1 MANPNINSTISG
13 SDVYLVVGGEILGT
27 AMSMTINV
35 SRMKKPVFAFG
46 TVDPLAFGRG
56 VRLITGQFDAVNLKE
71 SVVNKLLGS
80 AQTGIQES
88 MYFHKINPAS
98 TVNNQTGSE
107 LGFDGDPVIDYE
119 NETIENA
126 SFVFPMGINK
136 YEAIGEAE
144 IISTSLPYYKYTLK
158 PIHLDEIL
166 PVDLVVIG
174 GNEWGKLSI
183 MKLLQLEFTDVSWGL
198 TIDDVAAA
206 ERISFV
212 ARSLQPWKEI
222 YSTDG
227 HT

>member
-13 SDVYLVVGGEILGT
+13 SDVYLIVGGEILGT
-27 AMSMTINV
+27 AISMTINV

-80 AQTGIQES
+80 GQSGIQES
-88 MYFHKINPAS
+88 MHFYKIDPAS
-98 TVNNQTGSE
+98 TVNNQTDQTGITDS
-107 LGFDGDPVIDYE
+107 VTE
-119 NETIENA
+119 N
-126 SFVFPMGINK
+126 SLYSFPMGLNK
-136 YEAIGEAE
+136 YEGSE
-144 IISTSLPYYKYTLK
+144 IYQVGTENYYRYTLK

-166 PVDLVVIG
+166 PVDLVVVG

-206 ERISFV
+206 ERVSFV
-212 ARSLQPWKEI
+212 ARSLQPWKELEPQA
-222 YSTDG
+222 DA
-227 HT
+227 

>member
-80 AQTGIQES
+80 SKTGIANS
-88 MYFHKINPAS
+88 MKFYKIDPAKS
-98 TVNNQTGSE
+98 VNNQTDAID
-107 LGFDGDPVIDYE
+107 GFDEVTGK
-119 NETIENA
+119 
-126 SFVFPMGINK
+126 SVFPMGINK
-136 YEAIGEAE
+136 YEIDPDDITQVNSGAD
-144 IISTSLPYYKYTLK
+144 LYYKVGLK

-166 PVDLVVIG
+166 PVDIVIIG

-183 MKLLQLEFTDVSWGL
+183 MKLLQLEFTDVSWSL

-206 ERISFV
+206 ERVSFV
-212 ARSLQPWKEI
+212 ARSLVPWKELQPQA
-222 YSTDG
+222 DA
-227 HT
+227 

>member
-27 AMSMTINV
+27 AMSMTVNV

-80 AQTGIQES
+80 GQPGIQES
-88 MYFHKINPAS
+88 MHFYKIDPAS
-98 TVNNQTGSE
+98 TVNNQTDQTGITDS
-107 LGFDGDPVIDYE
+107 VTE
-119 NETIENA
+119 N
-126 SFVFPMGINK
+126 SLYSFPMGLNK
-136 YEAIGEAE
+136 YEGSE
-144 IISTSLPYYKYTLK
+144 IYQVGTENYYRYTLK

-166 PVDLVVIG
+166 PVDLVVVG

-212 ARSLQPWKEI
+212 ARSLQPWKELEPQA
-222 YSTDG
+222 DA
-227 HT
+227 

>member
-27 AMSMTINV
+27 AMSMTVNV

-80 AQTGIQES
+80 TEKGITNS
-88 MYFHKINPAS
+88 MRFYKINPAGS
-98 TVNNQTGSE
+98 VNNQT
-107 LGFDGDPVIDYE
+107 DIDDDYYPVP
-119 NETIENA
+119 
-126 SFVFPMGINK
+126 SSGFPMGINK
-136 YEAIGEAE
+136 YEVLPNEE
-144 IISTSLPYYKYTLK
+144 PTFTSEGAYLRYALK

-222 YSTDG
+222 YTQD
-227 HT
+227 

>member
-27 AMSMTINV
+27 AMSMTVNV

-80 AQTGIQES
+80 TQTGIQES
-88 MYFHKINPAS
+88 MYFYKINPAS
-98 TVNNQTGSE
+98 TVNNQTDQNGITES
-107 LGFDGDPVIDYE
+107 VTE
-119 NETIENA
+119 N
-126 SFVFPMGINK
+126 SLYSFPMGLNK
-136 YEAIGEAE
+136 YEGSE
-144 IISTSLPYYKYTLK
+144 IYQVGTENYYRYTLK

-166 PVDLVVIG
+166 PVDLVVVG

-212 ARSLQPWKEI
+212 ARSLQPWKELEPQA
-222 YSTDG
+222 DA
-227 HT
+227 

>member
-13 SDVYLVVGGEILGT
+13 SDVYLIVGGEILGT
-27 AMSMTINV
+27 AISMTINV
-35 SRMKKPVFAFG
+35 SRIKKPVFAFG
-46 TVDPLAFGRG
+46 AVDPLAFGRG

-71 SVVNKLLGS
+71 SVVNKLLS
-80 AQTGIQES
+80 SEEKAMKKS
-88 MYFHKINPAS
+88 MVFHKVNPAGS
-98 TVNNQTGSE
+98 INNQT
-107 LGFDGDPVIDYE
+107 DI
-119 NETIENA
+119 ETKSYPLPSA
-126 SFVFPMGINK
+126 GFPMGMNK
-136 YEAIGEAE
+136 YEILGEPE
-144 IISTSLPYYKYTLK
+144 FTTEGSFMRYTLR

-222 YSTDG
+222 YTSGEVTS
-227 HT
+227 

>member
-27 AMSMTINV
+27 AMSMTVNV

-80 AQTGIQES
+80 GQPGIQES
-88 MYFHKINPAS
+88 MHFYKIDPAS
-98 TVNNQTGSE
+98 TVNNQTDN
-107 LGFDGDPVIDYE
+107 LGIPGTLD
-119 NETIENA
+119 ETQTDI
-126 SFVFPMGINK
+126 VYTFPMGLNK
-136 YEAIGEAE
+136 YEASAPVQVGTEN
-144 IISTSLPYYKYTLK
+144 YYRYMLK

-166 PVDLVVIG
+166 PVDLVIIG

-222 YSTDG
+222 YAAEDQA
-227 HT
+227 

>member
-80 AQTGIQES
+80 TQAGITNS
-88 MYFHKINPAS
+88 MKFYKIDPAS
-98 TVNNQTGSE
+98 TVNNQTDQAGITDAVTEKS
-107 LGFDGDPVIDYE
+107 LY
-119 NETIENA
+119 
-126 SFVFPMGINK
+126 SFPMGLNK
-136 YEAIGEAE
+136 YEGSE
-144 IISTSLPYYKYTLK
+144 IYQVGTENYYRYTLK

-166 PVDLVVIG
+166 PVDLVIVG

-206 ERISFV
+206 ERVSFV
-212 ARSLQPWKEI
+212 ARSLVPWKELQPQA
-222 YSTDG
+222 DA
-227 HT
+227 

>member
-13 SDVYLVVGGEILGT
+13 SDVYLIVGGEILGT
-27 AMSMTINV
+27 AISMTINV
-35 SRMKKPVFAFG
+35 SRIKKPVFAFG

-80 AQTGIQES
+80 TKTGMQES
-88 MYFHKINPAS
+88 MYFYKINPAS
-98 TVNNQTGSE
+98 TVNNQTDQNGITES
-107 LGFDGDPVIDYE
+107 VTE
-119 NETIENA
+119 N
-126 SFVFPMGINK
+126 SLYSFPMGLNK
-136 YEAIGEAE
+136 YEGSE
-144 IISTSLPYYKYTLK
+144 IYQVGTENYYRYTLK

-166 PVDLVVIG
+166 PVDLVVVG

-212 ARSLQPWKEI
+212 ARSLQPWKELEPQA
-222 YSTDG
+222 DA
-227 HT
+227 